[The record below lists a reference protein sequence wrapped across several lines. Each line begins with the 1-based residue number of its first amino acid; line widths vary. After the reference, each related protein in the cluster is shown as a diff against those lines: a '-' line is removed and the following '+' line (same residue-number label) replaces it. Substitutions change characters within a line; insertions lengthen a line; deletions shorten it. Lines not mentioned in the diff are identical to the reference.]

1 MSRLVVGLALV
12 AALAAL
18 PRASHDVHAATRD
31 GDRQA
36 YDHGIPAIQG
46 APPDL
51 GVLVQRVRAE
61 VPGHEPV
68 RLVIR
73 DVSCVRLGVGHGGGL
88 QFWLAYQLLPH
99 PVTCDPGA
107 RWQVYVDSA
116 VPDGA
121 EVVTDRLAI
130 VRAR

>member
-1 MSRLVVGLALV
+1 MSRALV
-12 AALAAL
+12 AVALVASLAAL
-18 PRASHDVHAATRD
+18 PRAERDLRDAKRD
-31 GDRQA
+31 GARQA
-36 YDHGIPAIQG
+36 YDHGIPVIQG

-51 GVLVQRVRAE
+51 GLLVQRVHAE

-99 PVTCDPGA
+99 PVTCDPAA

-121 EVVTDRLAI
+121 EVVTERLAI
-130 VRAR
+130 VRTR